1 MKQKTKVVVFSR
13 VSTQIQDTLRQTE
26 ELKEYAER
34 MNYQVLQIFEEKIS
48 GTKKTSERPVLQSM
62 LTYIENNPVQKI
74 LIWELS
80 RIGRNSLEVLQI
92 LNQCNAMKVSIFI
105 KNFNIETLDDK
116 GHINP
121 MTQFMLEII
130 NTLNQLERNNIV
142 QRLRSGFEQYR
153 KTNPIGRKVGSFQTE
168 EELLG
173 KYPQVLKYLKKGLSI
188 RQVSGLTNNTSTN
201 TILKVKKTAIKKG
214 ILTIYSVTH
223 VWMKV
228 PWLRV
233 YFKHPGNM
241 FDFAH
246 VLIYSKTLLDYLKLS
261 LLQIPVIWTSNRT
274 YYLGPLF
281 PAGGGAGSPRIRN
294 CLKEYFTFKTHF
306 NDLMEIKICQKF

>member
-1 MKQKTKVVVFSR
+1 
-13 VSTQIQDTLRQTE
+13 
-26 ELKEYAER
+26 

-168 EELLG
+168 EELLS

-201 TILKVKKTAIKKG
+201 TILKVKKTAIKRG
-214 ILTIYSVTH
+214 ILTV
-223 VWMKV
+223 
-228 PWLRV
+228 
-233 YFKHPGNM
+233 
-241 FDFAH
+241 
-246 VLIYSKTLLDYLKLS
+246 
-261 LLQIPVIWTSNRT
+261 
-274 YYLGPLF
+274 
-281 PAGGGAGSPRIRN
+281 
-294 CLKEYFTFKTHF
+294 
-306 NDLMEIKICQKF
+306 

>member
-1 MKQKTKVVVFSR
+1 MRQKTKVVVFSR
-13 VSTQIQDTLRQTE
+13 VSTIIQDNFRQTQ
-26 ELKEYAER
+26 ELKEYAKR
-34 MNYQVLQIFEEKIS
+34 MNYQVLHVFEEKIS

-92 LNQCNAMKVSIFI
+92 LNQCNTMKVSIFI
-105 KNFNIETLDDK
+105 KNFNIETLDEK
-116 GHINP
+116 GNINP

-153 KTNPIGRKVGSFQTE
+153 KSNPIGRKVGSFQTE
-168 EELLG
+168 EELLS

-214 ILTIYSVTH
+214 ILTI
-223 VWMKV
+223 
-228 PWLRV
+228 
-233 YFKHPGNM
+233 
-241 FDFAH
+241 
-246 VLIYSKTLLDYLKLS
+246 
-261 LLQIPVIWTSNRT
+261 
-274 YYLGPLF
+274 
-281 PAGGGAGSPRIRN
+281 
-294 CLKEYFTFKTHF
+294 
-306 NDLMEIKICQKF
+306 

>member
-1 MKQKTKVVVFSR
+1 
-13 VSTQIQDTLRQTE
+13 
-26 ELKEYAER
+26 
-34 MNYQVLQIFEEKIS
+34 
-48 GTKKTSERPVLQSM
+48 
-62 LTYIENNPVQKI
+62 
-74 LIWELS
+74 
-80 RIGRNSLEVLQI
+80 
-92 LNQCNAMKVSIFI
+92 MKVSIFI

-214 ILTIYSVTH
+214 ILTI
-223 VWMKV
+223 
-228 PWLRV
+228 
-233 YFKHPGNM
+233 
-241 FDFAH
+241 
-246 VLIYSKTLLDYLKLS
+246 
-261 LLQIPVIWTSNRT
+261 
-274 YYLGPLF
+274 
-281 PAGGGAGSPRIRN
+281 
-294 CLKEYFTFKTHF
+294 
-306 NDLMEIKICQKF
+306 

>member
-13 VSTQIQDTLRQTE
+13 VSTIIQDNFRQTE

-34 MNYQVLQIFEEKIS
+34 MNYQVLHVFAETIS
-48 GTKKTSERPVLQSM
+48 GTKKTSDRPVLQSM
-62 LTYIENNPVQKI
+62 LTYIQNNPVQKI

-92 LNQCNAMKVSIFI
+92 LNLCNSLKVSIFI

-116 GHINP
+116 GNINP

-153 KTNPIGRKVGSFQTE
+153 KSNPIGRKVGSVQSE

-188 RQVSGLTNNTSTN
+188 RQISGLTNNTSTN
-201 TILKVKKTAIKKG
+201 TILKVKKTAVKLG
-214 ILTIYSVTH
+214 VL
-223 VWMKV
+223 KV
-228 PWLRV
+228 
-233 YFKHPGNM
+233 
-241 FDFAH
+241 
-246 VLIYSKTLLDYLKLS
+246 
-261 LLQIPVIWTSNRT
+261 
-274 YYLGPLF
+274 
-281 PAGGGAGSPRIRN
+281 
-294 CLKEYFTFKTHF
+294 
-306 NDLMEIKICQKF
+306 